1 MQVHSVERD
10 KTFFKNNLLHDYY
23 NGAAYLNP
31 FYSYPPQ
38 LDSLIDV
45 MADRNYPE
53 EFRPI
58 LRDVLM
64 RQYKRSGIVWEN
76 EDKVYKNIQSLS
88 ETNTY
93 TITTGQQIHIGLGP
107 LYVWYKIKDVLAICE
122 QAKEKYPDKKFVPVF
137 WMASEDH
144 DFDEINH
151 IPLFGKKYEW
161 SIESNGPVGRL
172 DTSDLSELF
181 KTWFKE
187 LRLNQDQQDFID
199 LCVEAY
205 KESNLADAT
214 RKILHRLLKDEGL
227 VILDAD
233 EAELKQLFKPVFE
246 DELQGKNFGSLF
258 KTAEQLNEVGVG
270 AQVVVRE
277 CNLFYITDNTRVRL
291 KLSENKVSTVD
302 GVELCKRAEIKRFTE
317 ENSERL
323 SPNALLRPLYQ
334 EWILPNLVYVGGP
347 SEVKY
352 WLQLKALFRNYNL
365 ELPIVS
371 ARTSNILFPE
381 RIAFKQ
387 PIETEDFFQK
397 DDAILKQ
404 LDKQYTELKDE
415 FQQAFNGIN
424 NSIEAYNQL
433 FKTTFPGYNLDGKIK
448 KIEPK
453 ILGLK
458 EVVDGNLKVLA
469 NQDENLN
476 KVLKTKNRFFHSN
489 QIQERN
495 EHILS
500 WISDLLMLQGELN
513 SVFGFQSSQ
522 KINVI
527 NT

>member
-1 MQVHSVERD
+1 
-10 KTFFKNNLLHDYY
+10 
-23 NGAAYLNP
+23 
-31 FYSYPPQ
+31 
-38 LDSLIDV
+38 
-45 MADRNYPE
+45 
-53 EFRPI
+53 
-58 LRDVLM
+58 
-64 RQYKRSGIVWEN
+64 
-76 EDKVYKNIQSLS
+76 
-88 ETNTY
+88 
-93 TITTGQQIHIGLGP
+93 
-107 LYVWYKIKDVLAICE
+107 
-122 QAKEKYPDKKFVPVF
+122 
-137 WMASEDH
+137 
-144 DFDEINH
+144 
-151 IPLFGKKYEW
+151 
-161 SIESNGPVGRL
+161 
-172 DTSDLSELF
+172 
-181 KTWFKE
+181 
-187 LRLNQDQQDFID
+187 
-199 LCVEAY
+199 
-205 KESNLADAT
+205 
-214 RKILHRLLKDEGL
+214 
-227 VILDAD
+227 
-233 EAELKQLFKPVFE
+233 LFKPVFK

-291 KLSENKVSTVD
+291 KLADNKVSTVD
-302 GVELCKRAEIKRFTE
+302 GVELCKRGEIKRFTE

-371 ARTSNILFPE
+371 ARTSNILFPA